1 MDNND
6 DKRRHL
12 LAEMTAGGGSTHD
25 RDHDDLLQ
33 PWRRLA
39 RHLSPLVGE
48 SGFCALYGRSGR
60 LIQPYHGW
68 LAGGATPRTIDGAL
82 VDLARRFSEAGA
94 EQAHAANNAL
104 LDTFTKLLADLIGEA
119 LTIRLLHAVV
129 QDQGEPKNAQE
140 HK

>member
-12 LAEMTAGGGSTHD
+12 IAEMTAGGGSAHH
-25 RDHDDLLQ
+25 RDHDGLLQ

-60 LIQPYHGW
+60 LIQPKHAW
-68 LAGGATPRTIDGAL
+68 LAGGAIPRTIDGAL
-82 VDLARRFSEAGA
+82 VDLARRFADAGP
-94 EQAHAANNAL
+94 EQARSANDAL
-104 LDTFTKLLADLIGEA
+104 LNTFTKLLAELIGEA
-119 LTIRLLHAVV
+119 LTIRLLHAAV

-140 HK
+140 QK

>member
-6 DKRRHL
+6 EKRRHL
-12 LAEMTAGGGSTHD
+12 LAQMTTGDFPAHQ
-25 RDHDDLLQ
+25 RDHDSLLQ

-48 SGFCALYGRSGR
+48 SGFCALYGRCGR
-60 LIQPYHGW
+60 LIQSNYAW
-68 LAGGATPRTIDGAL
+68 LSGGAAPRTIDGAL
-82 VDLARRFSEAGA
+82 VDLAKRFAEAGP
-94 EQAHAANNAL
+94 EQARAANGAL

-119 LTIRLLHAVV
+119 LTIRLLHAAV

-140 HK
+140 QK

>member
-12 LAEMTAGGGSTHD
+12 LAEMTARCGTAHQC
-25 RDHDDLLQ
+25 DHDGLLQ

-48 SGFCALYGRSGR
+48 SGFCALYGRCGR
-60 LIQPYHGW
+60 LIQSNYAW
-68 LAGGATPRTIDGAL
+68 LAGGSIPRTIDGAL
-82 VDLARRFSEAGA
+82 VDLAKCFAEAGP
-94 EQAHAANNAL
+94 EQARAANNAL
-104 LDTFTKLLADLIGEA
+104 LDTFTKLLADLIGDA
-119 LTIRLLHAVV
+119 LTIRLLHAAV

-140 HK
+140 QK